1 MKKHIRI
8 IGLSSHIDHKM
19 IEGGINWLEKQNFTV
34 SVADQVYSKNFQ
46 SAGTINDKI
55 EALHNAYLDS
65 NVDIILIS
73 CGGNGAIHLLDH
85 IDFDFIKKNPKP
97 IIGFSD
103 MTVILNAIHARGG
116 SHVFHGP
123 TATQLGRPLPD
134 EQMKQFLDAIAENKS
149 PISWNDCS
157 ITNKKNTSGILIGG
171 NLSVFQT
178 VLGTPYLPQDD
189 DIILFLEDV
198 GDEISRYD
206 RMLAHIK
213 QSGLFDRCSAILFG
227 DFHAANNP
235 ARVPFGKTM
244 DDIIT
249 DLTSDLKIPII
260 TGAPFGHRGQLA
272 TFPIGQ
278 TCYLNFDDNYVTLS
292 FDNDG

>member
-1 MKKHIRI
+1 MNKNIRI

-19 IEGGINWLEKQNFTV
+19 IEGGINWLTKHGFNV

-46 SAGTINDKI
+46 SAGTVNDKI
-55 EALHNAYLDS
+55 TALHAAYSDP
-65 NVDIILIS
+65 NIDIILIS

-85 IDFDFIKKNPKP
+85 IDFDLIKNNPKP
-97 IIGFSD
+97 IVGFSD
-103 MTVILNAIHARGG
+103 MTVILNAIHTKGG
-116 SHVFHGP
+116 SQVFHGP

-134 EQMKQFLDAIAENKS
+134 EQMKQFLDVIAENKS
-149 PISWNDCS
+149 PIRWSDCS
-157 ITNKKNTSGILIGG
+157 ITNKKNTFGILIGG

-189 DIILFLEDV
+189 NIILFLEDV

-235 ARVPFGKTM
+235 ARVPFGKTI
-244 DDIIT
+244 DEIIT
-249 DLTSDLKIPII
+249 DITSDLKIPVI
-260 TGAPFGHRGQLA
+260 TNCPFGHCGQLS
-272 TFPIGQ
+272 TLPIGA
-278 TCYLNFDDNYVTLS
+278 TCHLNFDDNCVTLS
-292 FDNDG
+292 FDND